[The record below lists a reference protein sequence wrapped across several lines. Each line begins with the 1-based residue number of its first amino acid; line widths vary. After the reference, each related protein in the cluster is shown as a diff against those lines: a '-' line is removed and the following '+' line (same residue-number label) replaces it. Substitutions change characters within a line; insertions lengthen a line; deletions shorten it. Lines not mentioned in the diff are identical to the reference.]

1 MDTDQTVPNEHSDVC
16 DVPQENS
23 GQDPSASPV
32 LPEVIDDKDKDDLS
46 VDSTEKP
53 ESKSVSG
60 EDSDDLKDKDVFG
73 GDSKDES
80 KEKPK
85 SKCKSGENSDD
96 LKDTGVISHD
106 SKDESKEKPES
117 KCVSGEDS
125 DDLKDK
131 NVFGGDSKD
140 ESKENPESKHKSG
153 ENSDDLKDTGV
164 ISHDSKEMPSK
175 KKDVL
180 TSGGLPKKGF
190 TNIEDLFADDDNQ
203 VDDDI
208 LLMATQ
214 DYSQHFND
222 AKDDTNESNNCT
234 ESESESAK
242 DVERSV

>member
-1 MDTDQTVPNEHSDVC
+1 MTLTKLFPMNIVMYVMYHKKIV
-16 DVPQENS
+16 VKIL
-23 GQDPSASPV
+23 V
-32 LPEVIDDKDKDDLS
+32 LHQYFLKLLMTRIKMTLVLILQRS
-46 VDSTEKP
+46 LNQ
-53 ESKSVSG
+53 KSVSG

-153 ENSDDLKDTGV
+153 ENSDD
-164 ISHDSKEMPSK
+164 I
-175 KKDVL
+175 
-180 TSGGLPKKGF
+180 
-190 TNIEDLFADDDNQ
+190 
-203 VDDDI
+203 
-208 LLMATQ
+208 
-214 DYSQHFND
+214 
-222 AKDDTNESNNCT
+222 
-234 ESESESAK
+234 
-242 DVERSV
+242 